1 MRNLCKVRARDRLVG
16 DTCWASQTQARGL
29 PFRRALGY
37 FLGLAGVRGRLG
49 VAAPHLVWLRIS
61 RSSLNHIPLGCCWF
75 CFVYCWGFF
84 CSKCTNAW
92 EWRCPCSGDRDL
104 DTPAPRVA
112 SRPGLPRQSQGRRP
126 CLLPLPALDL
136 QRKLSPVLLSSAGKG
151 RGSCSSDRSALGALG
166 TNAMGSK
173 IYMIDA
179 IHFNIDCI
187 YS

>member
-49 VAAPHLVWLRIS
+49 VAAPHLGWLRIS
-61 RSSLNHIPLGCCWF
+61 RSSLNHIRLGCCWF

-92 EWRCPCSGDRDL
+92 EWRCPCSPVAPEDSRRAAETGTW
-104 DTPAPRVA
+104 TPLRRGWPA
-112 SRPGLPRQSQGRRP
+112 GQGFPAKAKAGGPAFFPSPPWTRRE
-126 CLLPLPALDL
+126 
-136 QRKLSPVLLSSAGKG
+136 S
-151 RGSCSSDRSALGALG
+151 
-166 TNAMGSK
+166 
-173 IYMIDA
+173 
-179 IHFNIDCI
+179 
-187 YS
+187 